1 MSLTNYR
8 TINVDAYDLEAPQN
22 FDISTLT
29 PSIVPTTTS
38 DVQSTAGQI
47 RQLLRGGDGEGALR
61 SALEMAPYGAD
72 QQGKV
77 CLRYFIFILIKCDHT
92 SRPRK
97 PY

>member
-8 TINVDAYDLEAPQN
+8 TINVDAYDPEAPQN
-22 FDISTLT
+22 FDLSTLT
-29 PSIVPTTTS
+29 PSVVPASTS
-38 DVQSTAGQI
+38 EVQNTANQI

-77 CLRYFIFILIKCDHT
+77 RIPI
-92 SRPRK
+92 SG
-97 PY
+97 